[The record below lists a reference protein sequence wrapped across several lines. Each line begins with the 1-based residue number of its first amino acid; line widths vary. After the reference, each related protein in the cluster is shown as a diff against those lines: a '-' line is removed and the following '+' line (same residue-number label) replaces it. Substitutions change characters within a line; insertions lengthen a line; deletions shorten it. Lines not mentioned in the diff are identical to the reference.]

1 MTEDSKSCCGGGKD
15 ESSQSHKDP
24 VCGMTV
30 EPKTAKAQVEH
41 LGRQYYFCYVG
52 CADKFKADPEMYLN
66 PNRKKEMPKDAPSGS
81 GYTCPM
87 HPEIVSDKPAD
98 CPLCGMSL
106 EPMMPGA
113 DDSAD
118 AEVAEIKKRLAYSA
132 LLTVPLLALSM
143 SHMLGI
149 TALHALTPTA
159 NNWLQFALATPVV
172 LWVAQPFIH
181 RGWQSVKN
189 KALNMFTLLSL
200 GIVIPYAYSA
210 GTLIASLMSN
220 ATPMLYFESAAVI
233 TTLAW
238 FGQLLE
244 AKARVQS
251 ASAVKELVSLMPS
264 EATVVLPDGSPLVMN
279 INEIPVGAEVRVKPG
294 ERIPVDGV
302 VLEGESYVDES
313 MLTGEPAPAL
323 KTFGS
328 LVSAGTIN
336 SNGSLLV
343 EVKHVGNDTLLAQI
357 INLVAQAQR
366 SKLPVQKLVDKV
378 ASVFVPAVIVVALLT
393 FAVWLLSGMAI
404 VQAMTMAVAVLVI
417 ACPCALG
424 LATPMSV
431 IVAAGRA
438 AKAGVLFKDASSLE
452 ALSQINTLVI
462 DKTGT
467 LTEGKMGLVSVVS
480 TGTYSENELITLAA
494 SVESHSEHPLAKAVV
509 AANAER
515 KGATLACKDFAAT
528 PGEGVSG
535 KVDGRVITLGTKSF
549 AGGNTQ
555 FDNSNGSEIYISID
569 GQCQGRLEFAD
580 KLRADAVKSI
590 KELQRSGITV
600 VLATGDKAATAQA
613 IAEAVG
619 IKDVRSAL
627 LPADKAALVKELQAK
642 GAVVAMSGDGIND
655 APALAQANI
664 GIAMA
669 SGTGIAISSAGIVL
683 LNSDISGI
691 VRARKISH
699 AMLSNIAENL
709 FLAFGYNV
717 LAIPAAAGVLLPIL
731 GITLNPMIAAA
742 AMSVSSVSVI
752 ANALRL
758 RYLKL

>member
-30 EPKTAKAQVEH
+30 EPKSAKAQVEH

-118 AEVAEIKKRLAYSA
+118 AEVAEIKKHLAYSA
-132 LLTVPLLALSM
+132 LLTVPLVVLSM

-149 TALHALTPTA
+149 TALHALSPTA

-200 GIVIPYAYSA
+200 GIVIPYVYSV
-210 GTLIASLMSN
+210 ASLL
-220 ATPMLYFESAAVI
+220 TTQMLYFESAAVI

-264 EATVVLPDGSPLVMN
+264 EATVVLPDGSPLVMK

-302 VLEGESYVDES
+302 VLEGESHVDES
-313 MLTGEPAPAL
+313 MLTGEPAAVL
-323 KTFGS
+323 KTSGS

-378 ASVFVPAVIVVALLT
+378 ASVFVPVVVVVALLT
-393 FAVWLLSGMAI
+393 FAIWLLNGMAV

-467 LTEGKMGLVSVVS
+467 LTEGKMGLVSVVPA
-480 TGTYSENELITLAA
+480 GTLNEDELLTLAA
-494 SVESHSEHPLAKAVV
+494 SVESHSEHPLAKAVL
-509 AANAER
+509 AANAKR

-600 VLATGDKAATAQA
+600 VLATGDKAETAQA
-613 IAEAVG
+613 IADAVG
-619 IKDVRSAL
+619 IKDVRAAL

-642 GAVVAMSGDGIND
+642 GAVVAMAGDGIND

-691 VRARKISH
+691 VRAHKISK

-731 GITLNPMIAAA
+731 GIALNPMIAAA